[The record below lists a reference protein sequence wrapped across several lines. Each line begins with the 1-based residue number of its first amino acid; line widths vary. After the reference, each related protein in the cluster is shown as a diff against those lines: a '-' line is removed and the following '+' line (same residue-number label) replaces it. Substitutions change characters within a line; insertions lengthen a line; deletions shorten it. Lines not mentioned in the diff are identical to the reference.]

1 MEPSILQLQARI
13 LCWTGLG
20 IVLLGLYLGIDPMII
35 SVRAMVGAVI
45 ACIAGG
51 FLLRLAAKTVSDFL
65 RAPPPPEP
73 TPVATPKPA
82 APKRKP

>member
-20 IVLLGLYLGIDPMII
+20 IVILGLYLGIDPMVI
-35 SVRAMVGAVI
+35 SVRAMAGAVI

-51 FLLRLAAKTVSDFL
+51 FFLRLGAKTISDFL

-73 TPVATPKPA
+73 KPVATPKPA
-82 APKRKP
+82 APKRKT